1 MTQNAEPLTL
11 KCPVCQARFRGQPV
25 CSRCSTDLSMLMRIS
40 ARAWAARQRAR
51 VALRGGD
58 LSSALRWHAIARQL
72 HDVKT

>member
-25 CSRCSTDLSMLMRIS
+25 CSRCSTDLAALMRLS

-51 VALRGGD
+51 AVLRAGD
-58 LSSALRWHAIARQL
+58 LPAALRWLSLARQL
-72 HDVKT
+72 HDVKM